1 MKVNV
6 VWNGGM
12 SFKATGETSG
22 QSVIM
27 DGSKE
32 IGGQDLG
39 PRPME
44 MLLMGAG
51 GCSSID
57 VMMIL
62 QKGRQQVEDVRVEIT
77 AERADEEPKVF
88 TKIAMKFIVVG
99 KDLSEARVQKAVSL
113 SMEKYCS
120 ASIML
125 GKAAELTYSYEIQ
138 SL

>member
-6 VWNGGM
+6 AWNGGM

-62 QKGRQQVEDVRVEIT
+62 QKGRQQVEDVRVEIS
-77 AERADEEPKVF
+77 AERAAEEPKVF
-88 TKIAMKFIVVG
+88 TKIAMHFIVVG
-99 KDLSEARVQKAVSL
+99 KALSEARVQKAVSL

-138 SL
+138 SV